1 MLTGSEITSDFAL
14 KAGLSSLW
22 VLAGC
27 WIQLQNGCMYF
38 PDKSGI
44 SPDIKTSQE
53 FTDFFFSVH
62 VKRFLCSFGNLCVF
76 LADSLV
82 KKKPRI

>member
-22 VLAGC
+22 LLAGC

-53 FTDFFFSVH
+53 FTDFFFFCACEKVFMFFWKS
-62 VKRFLCSFGNLCVF
+62 LCFFS
-76 LADSLV
+76 
-82 KKKPRI
+82 